1 MAAITRLHLH
11 HHHHHA
17 FPIIK
22 PSLLLSKLSHSPS
35 FFPNFHSTPLRKFSL
50 TPLLCSIS
58 DRPLQVPYL
67 ILSFHT
73 LVIFSLVPVK
83 ARKIEDSWRK
93 FWTFSFLLVISQN
106 RKKIKK
112 KMQKQINS
120 ALRISGV
127 FSFIV
132 LETVENPIFWL
143 LVCFV
148 FLHFL
153 LNQTGNILTFWD
165 YASHFWW
172 IENQRRHRI
181 EKEWIFCFPRNEA
194 R

>member
-1 MAAITRLHLH
+1 MECILGPMRLLSWDSDWGPQAMAAITRLHLHH

-58 DRPLQVPYL
+58 DQPLQVLYL
-67 ILSFHT
+67 IRSFHT

-93 FWTFSFLLVISQN
+93 LWTFSFLLVISQN

-112 KMQKQINS
+112 KCKNKSIQLCELVEFSVLSCSKQWKTQYFDFWFVLFSCIFYS
-120 ALRISGV
+120 TKRWIS
-127 FSFIV
+127 
-132 LETVENPIFWL
+132 
-143 LVCFV
+143 
-148 FLHFL
+148 
-153 LNQTGNILTFWD
+153 
-165 YASHFWW
+165 
-172 IENQRRHRI
+172 
-181 EKEWIFCFPRNEA
+181 
-194 R
+194 

>member
-1 MAAITRLHLH
+1 MAAITRLHLHH

-93 FWTFSFLLVISQN
+93 FWTFCFFSFSFLLVISQN

-112 KMQKQINS
+112 KCKNKSIQLCELVEFSVLSCSKQWKTQYFDFWFVLFSCIFYS
-120 ALRISGV
+120 TKRWIS
-127 FSFIV
+127 
-132 LETVENPIFWL
+132 
-143 LVCFV
+143 
-148 FLHFL
+148 
-153 LNQTGNILTFWD
+153 
-165 YASHFWW
+165 
-172 IENQRRHRI
+172 
-181 EKEWIFCFPRNEA
+181 
-194 R
+194 